1 MAPKTYKR
9 PAAALSSE
17 AAAEAVANG
26 VEPVAKKNKDD
37 SDNEAMC
44 YWHAHEI
51 LSSYVF
57 LLRLGL
63 ALLCGY
69 SPCILSASCL

>member
-1 MAPKTYKR
+1 MARKAYKR

-26 VEPVAKKNKDD
+26 VEPVAKKIKDD

-44 YWHAHEI
+44 Y
-51 LSSYVF
+51 
-57 LLRLGL
+57 
-63 ALLCGY
+63 
-69 SPCILSASCL
+69 

>member
-26 VEPVAKKNKDD
+26 VEPVTKKHKDD
-37 SDNEAMC
+37 SDVEAM
-44 YWHAHEI
+44 
-51 LSSYVF
+51 
-57 LLRLGL
+57 
-63 ALLCGY
+63 
-69 SPCILSASCL
+69 